1 MPVSQ
6 CSNGKWRIGNGECR
20 YRTKED
26 ADKAWKAME
35 YFAETYN
42 DYPEAAVNNAK
53 RALKY
58 KEEKGSNCG
67 TPVGWARARQLSN
80 KEGISRSTISR
91 MASFKRHQQH
101 KDVPYDEGCGGIMW
115 DAWGGTEGVEWAIR
129 KLAQIDKN
137 NGK

>member
-6 CSNGKWRIGNGECR
+6 CRNGKWRIGNGECR
-20 YRTKED
+20 YNTQED

-53 RALKY
+53 RALKW
-58 KEEKGSNCG
+58 KEEKGSSCG
-67 TPVGWARARQLSN
+67 TSVGWARARQLAN
-80 KEGISRSTISR
+80 KEGISRETISR

-101 KDVPYDEGCGGIMW
+101 KDVPYEEGCGGIMW

-129 KLAQIDKN
+129 KLAQIDR